1 MRIDEL
7 TVGPVQTRCYVLGK
21 KDGQECI
28 VIDPGDEA
36 KRIRKAAG
44 DRKIA
49 AILLT
54 HGHFDHIGAVREL
67 LNSELCDR
75 CDQKAHKPFDSCNM
89 AAVTQIKD
97 LDSSS
102 TIQNSELSAE
112 AGRDDLSTTG
122 FSQSTRIVIHELD
135 APMLGNPALNASIG
149 LMGQQ
154 ITAPEATD
162 LVREGDELDLAGLK
176 VKVLHTPGH
185 TPGSVC
191 YEIEGELF
199 TGDTIFEYG
208 WGRTDLPGGNESD
221 MVASLR
227 RLSSLVRTMPMHAG
241 H

>member
-21 KDGQECI
+21 EGGQECV

-36 KRIRKAAG
+36 ERIRKAAG

-67 LNSELCDR
+67 CTHEQHNAECRMQNAEL
-75 CDQKAHKPFDSCNM
+75 KGEEP
-89 AAVTQIKD
+89 
-97 LDSSS
+97 
-102 TIQNSELSAE
+102 
-112 AGRDDLSTTG
+112 
-122 FSQSTRIVIHELD
+122 RIIIHELD
-135 APMLGNPALNASIG
+135 APMLRDPALNASVG
-149 LMGQQ
+149 LMGRQ

-162 LVREGDELDLAGLK
+162 LVREGDELEIAGLK
-176 VKVLHTPGH
+176 IKVLHTPGH

-191 YEIEGELF
+191 YQIEDELF
-199 TGDTIFEYG
+199 TGDTVFDFG

-221 MVASLR
+221 MAASLR
-227 RLSSLVRTMPMHAG
+227 RIMPMVRSMPMHAG

>member
-7 TVGPVQTRCYVLGK
+7 TVGPVQTRCYILGK
-21 KDGQECI
+21 EDGQECI
-28 VIDPGDEA
+28 VIDPGEEA
-36 KRIRKAAG
+36 KRIRKAVG

-54 HGHFDHIGAVREL
+54 HGHFDHIGAVGAL
-67 LNSELCDR
+67 LNSEFCDR

-102 TIQNSELSAE
+102 TMQNSELSAT
-112 AGRDDLSTTG
+112 AGKEDLSATDL
-122 FSQSTRIVIHELD
+122 SNSPRIVIHELD
-135 APMLGNPALNASIG
+135 VPMLSDPALNASMG

-162 LVREGDELDLAGLK
+162 LVRGGDELDLAGLK

-208 WGRTDLPGGNESD
+208 WGRTDLPGGNEND
-221 MVASLR
+221 MVESLR
-227 RLSSLVRTMPMHAG
+227 RLSPIVRTMPMHAG